1 MEFKDLAPWLAISI
15 TLALSILVP
24 LFTQIANNHHQRKMQ
39 QEQFDHEKRQ
49 KKEEV
54 VATFLS
60 EVGGIVTANGHI
72 EKTYLVTAG
81 SAIHG
86 LYAVVP
92 VDWYGDLDQLVQ
104 LIASFKWEEARQLT
118 QKIVRLI
125 FNELNK

>member
-49 KKEEV
+49 KKED
-54 VATFLS
+54 AIAMFLS
-60 EVGGIVTANGHI
+60 DVGGVVTANGHI
-72 EKTYLVTAG
+72 DNKYLAKAG
-81 SAIHG
+81 SAIYG

-92 VDWYGDLDQLVQ
+92 ADWYSDLDQLTQ
-104 LIASFKWEEARQLT
+104 HISSFEWEKARILT

-125 FNELNK
+125 FNELNQ